1 MRSSV
6 NGVAV
11 IDNVDGSSVRL
22 AEAEKLI
29 NFANANVTTLNIHIH
44 SAPVQAE
51 EYAHAPSNEVNT
63 GRKDFS
69 VADACAWVLAHPF
82 LGIPYLG
89 AKLLCGKL

>member
-11 IDNVDGSSVRL
+11 IDNVDGSSVGL

-29 NFANANVTTLNIHIH
+29 NFANANVTTVNIHIH

-51 EYAHAPSNEVNT
+51 EYAHAPRNEANT

-69 VADACAWVLAHPF
+69 VADACALVLTHPF
-82 LGIPYLG
+82 IGLPYLG
-89 AKLLCGKL
+89 VKWLSGKL

>member
-11 IDNVDGSSVRL
+11 IDNVDGSSVGL

-29 NFANANVTTLNIHIH
+29 NFANVTTVNIHIH

-51 EYAHAPSNEVNT
+51 EYAHASRNEADT

-69 VADACAWVLAHPF
+69 VADAWALAHPF
-82 LGIPYLG
+82 LGLPYLG
-89 AKLLCGKL
+89 VKWLSGKF

>member
-22 AEAEKLI
+22 AEAEKLF

-82 LGIPYLG
+82 LSLPVLG
-89 AKLLCGKL
+89 VKWLSEKL

>member
-1 MRSSV
+1 MRGSV

-11 IDNVDGSSVRL
+11 LEGIDGSNVGL
-22 AEAEKLI
+22 TEAEKLF
-29 NFANANVTTLNIHIH
+29 NFANVTTVNIHIH

-82 LGIPYLG
+82 LSLPVLG
-89 AKLLCGKL
+89 VKWLSEKL